1 MKSWLQEFCFFL
13 FMSLVWGIALCF
25 GIVGPIFYVLD
36 WLANTE
42 LLNILSVYVLGQ
54 KYFSFIIL
62 CIIGMPLAWILRK
75 P

>member
-13 FMSLVWGIALCF
+13 FMSLVWGAALVF
-25 GIVGPIFYVLD
+25 VIIGPIFYFLD
-36 WLANTE
+36 WSVNTNF
-42 LLNILSVYVLGQ
+42 LKILDVYVLGY
-54 KYFSFIIL
+54 KSFSFVIL

>member
-13 FMSLVWGIALCF
+13 VMSLVWGIAICF
-25 GIVGPIFYVLD
+25 GILIPIFYFLD
-36 WLANTE
+36 WLSNTE
-42 LLNILSVYVLGQ
+42 LSKIIDMYILGKGFLG
-54 KYFSFIIL
+54 FVIL